1 MKNAM
6 GDSMMANC
14 PKTRTA
20 ILGFTMALV
29 VAISV
34 GAADAGAKPAQAQGL
49 ENNGGVLNGPLTDRN
64 LGFKATGEGTADS
77 LRLAIK
83 DLMKTYG
90 RKYPKGA
97 DFLTRLDA
105 GEDLNTLK
113 REALL
118 LENPAIDFDK
128 LLMVRASRNGKRYS
142 ANWQTRASC
151 NSETRAFTWKDMEE
165 VLSSLK
171 AKDKTLPGLF
181 SARSNAE
188 MADAAALKTLRNTEA
203 YKNEKDAAKRT
214 AMEAA
219 TPEHVKFVEAD
230 KALKDTAS
238 KYPEYLDACKKL
250 EEKCPV
256 PNYEDAL
263 VVMPIKGNGETETV
277 YKPKSGKFVGD
288 VDLHFDGD
296 KVLFTSFIDQSKLN
310 KNSGRGK
317 GYGVFELEIDPQSG
331 QTRGEPKQ
339 ISPDTDG
346 DIDCFDACYL
356 PEVDQIIYAS
366 TAAYEGVPCVG
377 GGDYVA
383 NLYRIKKDGSQAR
396 RLTFDQDGNWH
407 PSVMENGRIL
417 YTRWEYTDSAH
428 YFSRIMMTMNP
439 DGTDQKA
446 FYGSNS
452 YWPNSMFFARQLP
465 GQPSMFVSTIAGHHS
480 NPKGGPLCIFDVSKG
495 TQEAD
500 GAVQFLTGRGK
511 QVQPLVI
518 DALSGAYGTMY
529 YNPFPITDKFFLAT
543 TGNGEVYLMDIY
555 DNVICLKKGDKDG
568 NYFEPMPLRKTAKP
582 EVTTSRV
589 NPASTEATVLI
600 NDIYFGPGLRDV
612 PRGTV
617 KSLRVYR
624 YEYGPRH
631 KGGHYSMGMEAGWDA
646 KQVLGIATVDA
657 DGSASFNVPA
667 NTPFAMQPLDADGKA
682 LQLMRS
688 WTVAMP
694 GEKLTCIG
702 CHENANMTPPVKR
715 FSAMNRQPESLK
727 PFYGPTRGFS
737 FQREVQ
743 PVLDKYCVGCHD
755 GQPAAGRYVAS
766 DRIIGTGKNTGK
778 TFAECGIPNF
788 TIPREAHTLLHPYVR
803 RNGPEGD
810 YHLLTSLEF
819 HADTS
824 ELFQMLDKGHHNVQL
839 DKESLDHLI
848 TWADLNAPYHGTW
861 TEAGASKE
869 VLDRRKELRLKYA
882 GVSYDPEVI
891 VNPYTKT
898 NAIVMP
904 KPLEQKSVQAE
915 ASTVDAQRAESI
927 EIDLGN
933 DVKMKLVGIPSGEF
947 SMGSNSETPVEQPV
961 CRVKI
966 EKPFLMG
973 ATEVTLKQYRQFDP
987 QYLNGVY
994 DMHYKDQVHR
1004 GYYMNDM
1011 DFPVIRVPWA
1021 KAVEFCAW
1029 LSKTTG
1035 KKVTLPTEAQWEWAC
1050 RSGSTTPLSYGDLN
1064 TEFSKEANL
1073 ADITVKQMAV
1083 SGVNPKPIANPN
1095 PDIDFE
1101 LKDPRSNDAIL
1112 HLAKVGSFKPNAW
1125 GLFDMHG
1132 NAAEW
1137 TRSDYK
1143 PYPYTADDGRNSGG
1157 PEKKVVRGGSWHDR
1171 PFRSTSS
1178 FRLGFTAWQ
1187 PVYHTGFRVIIE

>member
-1 MKNAM
+1 MILNI
-6 GDSMMANC
+6 
-14 PKTRTA
+14 PKVRATF
-20 ILGFTMALV
+20 IFFTMTMT
-29 VAISV
+29 VAVSS
-34 GAADAGAKPAQAQGL
+34 GAADAQKKSAQAL
-49 ENNGGVLNGPLTDRN
+49 SSEKNGGVLNGPLTDRS
-64 LGFKATGEGTADS
+64 LGFKSTGEGTTDS

-97 DFLTRLDA
+97 DFLKRLDA
-105 GEDLNTLK
+105 GEDLNILK

-118 LENPAIDFDK
+118 LENPAINFEK
-128 LLMVRASRNGKRYS
+128 LLMVRASRNGSRYS

-151 NSETRAFTWKDMEE
+151 DSETRGIAWKDVEE
-165 VLSSLK
+165 VINSLR
-171 AKDKTLPGLF
+171 AKDKSLLGLQT
-181 SARSNAE
+181 SRNTAE
-188 MADAAALKTLRNTEA
+188 KADNEALKTVRNSEG
-203 YKNEKDAAKRT
+203 YKKEKDSVKRT

-219 TPEHVKFVEAD
+219 TPEHAAYLAAD
-230 KALKDTAS
+230 KALKDAAS
-238 KYPEYLDACKKL
+238 KHPEYLDIFKKY
-250 EEKCPV
+250 EEKGV
-256 PNYEDAL
+256 LPNYEDAL
-263 VVMPIKGNGETETV
+263 VVMPIKGSGEIETV

-296 KVLFTSFIDQSKLN
+296 KVLFTSFIDQSKLS
-310 KNSGRGK
+310 KTSGRGK
-317 GYGVFELEIDPQSG
+317 GYGVFELAIDPTSG

-339 ISPDTDG
+339 LSPGTDT

-356 PEVDQIIYAS
+356 PETDHIIYAS

-383 NLYRIKKDGSQAR
+383 NLFRIKKDGTQAR

-407 PSVMENGRIL
+407 PSVMENGRII

-480 NPKGGPLCIFDVSKG
+480 NAKGGPLCIFDVSKG
-495 TQEAD
+495 THEAD

-518 DALSGAYGTMY
+518 DGLSGAYGTMY

-543 TGNGEVYLMDIY
+543 TGNGDVYLLDIY
-555 DNVICLKKGDKDG
+555 DNVICLKKGDG
-568 NYFEPMPLRKTAKP
+568 AGRYYEPVPLRKTAKP
-582 EVTTSRV
+582 EVTPSRV
-589 NPASTEATVLI
+589 NLANNEATVLI

-617 KSLRVYR
+617 KNLRVYR

-631 KGGHYSMGMEAGWDA
+631 RGGHYSMGMEAGWDA
-646 KQVLGIATVDA
+646 KQVLGIATVEP

-667 NTPFAMQPLDADGKA
+667 NTPFAMQPLDAEGKA

-737 FQREVQ
+737 YQREVQ

-755 GQPAAGRYVAS
+755 GKPAAGRYVIP
-766 DRIIGTGKNTGK
+766 DRIIGTGPNTGK
-778 TFAECGIPNF
+778 TFALCGIPNF
-788 TIPREAHTLLHPYVR
+788 TTHRESHTLLHPYVR

-810 YHLLTSLEF
+810 YHLLTTLEF

-839 DKESLDHLI
+839 DKDSLTHLI

-861 TEAGASKE
+861 IEAGASKE

-882 GVSYDPEVI
+882 SVSYDPEVI
-891 VNPYTKT
+891 VNPYTKS

-904 KPLEQKSVQAE
+904 KPLEQKGVQTE
-915 ASTVDAQRAESI
+915 ASTVGQKRAEAM
-927 EIDLGN
+927 ELDLGN

-961 CRVKI
+961 CRIKI

-987 QYLNGVY
+987 SYLNGVY

-1029 LSKTTG
+1029 LSKTSG
-1035 KKVTLPTEAQWEWAC
+1035 KKVTLPTESQWEWAC
-1050 RSGSTTPLSYGDLN
+1050 RAGTTTPLSFGDLN

-1073 ADITVKQMAV
+1073 ADITVKKMAV
-1083 SGVNPKPIANPN
+1083 SGVNPQPISNPG
-1095 PDIDFE
+1095 PDVDYE
-1101 LKDPRSNDAIL
+1101 LKDSRSNDEIL
-1112 HLAKVGSFKPNAW
+1112 HLAKVGSFKPNPW

-1143 PYPYTADDGRNSGG
+1143 PYPYKADDGRNGG
-1157 PEKKVVRGGSWHDR
+1157 GTDKKVVRGGSWHDR

>member
-1 MKNAM
+1 MKFNVSKAVTPFLLF
-6 GDSMMANC
+6 SM
-14 PKTRTA
+14 TA
-20 ILGFTMALV
+20 IWV
-29 VAISV
+29 VRA
-34 GAADAGAKPAQAQGL
+34 GAAEANTKTAQEQ
-49 ENNGGVLNGPLTDRN
+49 NGGVLNGPLTDRS

-97 DFLTRLDA
+97 DFLKRLDA

-118 LENPAIDFDK
+118 LENPAIDFEN

-142 ANWQTRASC
+142 SNWQTRASC
-151 NSETRAFTWKDMEE
+151 DSETRVVSMKDVEE
-165 VLSSLK
+165 VVNSLR
-171 AKDKTLPGLF
+171 AKDKSLPGLQ
-181 SARSNAE
+181 SARSKAE
-188 MADAAALKTLRNTEA
+188 KADSEASKALRNSEA
-203 YKNEKDAAKRT
+203 YKKEKDKAKRT
-214 AMEAA
+214 DMEAA
-219 TPEHVKFVEAD
+219 TPERAAFLAAD
-230 KALKDTAS
+230 KALKEAAS
-238 KYPEYLDACKKL
+238 KYPEYLDICKKFD
-250 EEKCPV
+250 EKCV
-256 PNYEDAL
+256 LPNYDDAL
-263 VVMPIKGNGETETV
+263 VVMPIKGSNETATI
-277 YKPKSGKFVGD
+277 YQPKGCKFVGD

-296 KVLFTSFIDQSKLN
+296 KLLFTSFIDQSKLS
-310 KNSGRGK
+310 KSSGRGK
-317 GYGVFELEIDPQSG
+317 GYGVFELEIDPKSG

-339 ISPDTDG
+339 VSPETDS
-346 DIDCFDACYL
+346 DLDCFDACYL
-356 PEVDQIIYAS
+356 PDNEHIIYAS

-383 NLYRIKKDGSQAR
+383 NLYRIKRDGTQVR

-428 YFSRIMMTMNP
+428 YFSRIVMTMNP

-480 NPKGGPLCIFDVSKG
+480 NPKGGPLCLFDVSKG
-495 TQEAD
+495 THEAD
-500 GAVQFLTGRGK
+500 GAVQFLTGHGK

-518 DALSGAYGTMY
+518 DGLSGAYGTMY

-543 TGNGEVYLMDIY
+543 TGSGDIYLLDIY
-555 DNVICLKKGDKDG
+555 DNVICLKKGDG
-568 NYFEPMPLRKTAKP
+568 SGRYYEPVPLRKTATP
-582 EVTTSRV
+582 EAIPNRV
-589 NPASTEATVLI
+589 NMASQEATVLI

-612 PRGTV
+612 PPGTV
-617 KSLRVYR
+617 KSLRIYR

-631 KGGHYSMGMEAGWDA
+631 KGGHYAMGMEAGWDA
-646 KQVLGIATVDA
+646 KQVLGIATVEA

-667 NTPFAMQPLDADGKA
+667 NTPFALQPLDAEGKA

-702 CHENANMTPPVKR
+702 CHENANMTPQVKR
-715 FSAMNRQPESLK
+715 FSAMNREPERLK

-743 PVLDKYCVGCHD
+743 PVLDKYCVSCHD
-755 GQPAAGRYVAS
+755 GKLPAGRYVPA
-766 DRIIGTGKNTGK
+766 DRIIGTGPNTGK
-778 TFAECGIPNF
+778 TFAACGIPNF
-788 TIPREAHTLLHPYVR
+788 TTHREAHTHLHPYVR

-810 YHLLTSLEF
+810 YHLLTPLEF
-819 HADTS
+819 HASSS

-839 DKESLDHLI
+839 DADALAHLI

-891 VNPYTKT
+891 VNPYTTT
-898 NAIVMP
+898 NDRVMP
-904 KPLEQKSVQAE
+904 KPLEQKCVQAE
-915 ASTVDAQRAESI
+915 ASTVGQQQQGAEAV
-927 EIDLGN
+927 ELDLGN
-933 DVKMKLVGIPSGEF
+933 EVKMKLVGIPSGEF
-947 SMGSNSETPVEQPV
+947 SMGSNSETPAEQPV

-973 ATEVTLKQYRQFDP
+973 ATEVTLQQYRQFDP
-987 QYLNGVY
+987 NYLNGVY

-1011 DFPVIRVPWA
+1011 NFPVIRVPWA
-1021 KAVEFCAW
+1021 KAVAFCAW
-1029 LSKTTG
+1029 LSEKSG

-1050 RSGSTTPLSYGDLN
+1050 RAGTLTPLSFGDLN
-1064 TEFSKEANL
+1064 AEFSKEANL

-1083 SGVNPKPIANPN
+1083 SGVNPKPIPN
-1095 PDIDFE
+1095 PGPDADFE
-1101 LKDPRSNDAIL
+1101 LKDPRSNDETL
-1112 HLAKVGSFKPNAW
+1112 HLAKVGSFKPNPW

-1143 PYPYTADDGRNSGG
+1143 PYPYADGGRNSAGK
-1157 PEKKVVRGGSWHDR
+1157 EKKVVRGGSWHDR

-1178 FRLGFTAWQ
+1178 YRLGFNAWQ

>member
-1 MKNAM
+1 
-6 GDSMMANC
+6 MMFNVSKAG
-14 PKTRTA
+14 TR
-20 ILGFTMALV
+20 ILAFTTTLAFMVSAGFVEAR
-29 VAISV
+29 
-34 GAADAGAKPAQAQGL
+34 AKASQVPSAEQ
-49 ENNGGVLNGPLTDRN
+49 NGGVLNGPLTDRS

-97 DFLTRLDA
+97 DFLKRLDA

-118 LENPAIDFDK
+118 LENPAINFEK

-142 ANWQTRASC
+142 SNWQTRASC
-151 NSETRAFTWKDMEE
+151 DSETRTVTWKDIEE
-165 VLSSLK
+165 VINSLRS
-171 AKDKTLPGLF
+171 KDKLLSGLL
-181 SARSNAE
+181 SARNTAE
-188 MADAAALKTLRNTEA
+188 KSDTEA
-203 YKNEKDAAKRT
+203 SKALHSSEAYRKERDGAKRT

-219 TPEHVKFVEAD
+219 MPEHVAFLAAE

-238 KYPEYLDACKKL
+238 KYPEYLDICKKF
-250 EEKCPV
+250 EEKCVV
-256 PNYEDAL
+256 PNYDDAL
-263 VVMPIKGNGETETV
+263 VVMPIKGGGETETV
-277 YKPKSGKFVGD
+277 YKPKSCKFVGD
-288 VDLHFDGD
+288 VDLYFDGD
-296 KVLFTSFIDQSKLN
+296 KLLFTSFIDQSKLT
-310 KNSGRGK
+310 KSTGRGK
-317 GYGVFELEIDPQSG
+317 GYGVFELEIDPKSG
-331 QTRGEPKQ
+331 QTHGEPKQ
-339 ISPDTDG
+339 VSPCTDS

-356 PEVDQIIYAS
+356 PDTDTIIYAS

-383 NLYRIKKDGSQAR
+383 NLFRIKKDGTQAR
-396 RLTFDQDGNWH
+396 RLTFDQDGNWY
-407 PSVMENGRIL
+407 PTVMENGRIL

-428 YFSRIMMTMNP
+428 YFSRIMMTMNA

-495 TQEAD
+495 THEAD
-500 GAVQFLTGRGK
+500 GAIQFLTGRGK
-511 QVQPLVI
+511 PVHPLVI
-518 DALSGAYGTMY
+518 DGLSGAYGTMY
-529 YNPFPITDKFFLAT
+529 YDPFPITDKFVLAT
-543 TGNGEVYLMDIY
+543 TGNGEVYLLDIY
-555 DNVICLKKGDKDG
+555 DNVICIKKGDKAG
-568 NYFEPMPLRKTAKP
+568 NYFEPIPLRKTVKP
-582 EVTTSRV
+582 EVTPSRV
-589 NPASTEATVLI
+589 NLASKEATVLI

-617 KSLRVYR
+617 KNLRVYR

-646 KQVLGIATVDA
+646 KQVLGIATVES
-657 DGSASFNVPA
+657 DGSASFTVPA
-667 NTPFAMQPLDADGKA
+667 NTPFAMQPLDSEGKA

-715 FSAMNRQPESLK
+715 FSAMNREPESLK

-737 FQREVQ
+737 YQREVQ

-755 GQPAAGRYVAS
+755 GKPPAGRYAPS
-766 DRIIGTGKNTGK
+766 DRIIGTGPNTGK
-778 TFAECGIPNF
+778 TFAACGIPNF
-788 TIPREAHTLLHPYVR
+788 TTHRESHTLLHPYVR

-810 YHLLTSLEF
+810 YHLLTTLEF

-839 DKESLDHLI
+839 DKDALAHLI

-861 TEAGASKE
+861 TEAGANTE

-891 VNPYTKT
+891 VNPYAKT
-898 NAIVMP
+898 NEMVMP
-904 KPLEQKSVQAE
+904 KPLEQKCVQAE
-915 ASTVDAQRAESI
+915 ASTVDKHRSEAI
-927 EIDLGN
+927 ELDLGH

-987 QYLNGVY
+987 NYLNGVY

-1011 DFPVIRVPWA
+1011 DFPVIRVSWA

-1050 RSGSTTPLSYGDLN
+1050 RAGTTTPLSFGDLN
-1064 TEFSKEANL
+1064 TDFSMEANL
-1073 ADITVKQMAV
+1073 ADITVKKMAV
-1083 SGVNPKPIANPN
+1083 SGVNPQPIANPG
-1095 PDIDFE
+1095 PDVDFE
-1101 LKDPRSNDAIL
+1101 LKDPRSNDETL
-1112 HLAKVGSFKPNAW
+1112 HLAKVGHFKPNPW

-1143 PYPYTADDGRNSGG
+1143 RYPYKADDGRNSGG
-1157 PEKKVVRGGSWHDR
+1157 ADKKVVRGGSWHDR

-1178 FRLGFTAWQ
+1178 YRLGFNTWQ
-1187 PVYHTGFRVIIE
+1187 PVYHTGFRVIVE

>member
-1 MKNAM
+1 MFNSPKAM
-6 GDSMMANC
+6 
-14 PKTRTA
+14 TT
-20 ILGFTMALV
+20 ILGFTMALAF
-29 VAISV
+29 AISA
-34 GAADAGAKPAQAQGL
+34 GAAEAGAKSAQTLSAEQ
-49 ENNGGVLNGPLTDRN
+49 NGGILNGPLTDRS

-97 DFLTRLDA
+97 DFLKRLDA

-142 ANWQTRASC
+142 SNWQTRASC
-151 NSETRAFTWKDMEE
+151 DSETRAVSSKDVDE
-165 VLSSLK
+165 VINSLR
-171 AKDKTLPGLF
+171 AKDKSLTGLQ
-181 SARSNAE
+181 SARNNAE
-188 MADAAALKTLRNTEA
+188 KADGEASKTLRNTEA
-203 YKNEKDAAKRT
+203 YKKERDGAKRT

-219 TPEHVKFVEAD
+219 TPEHVAFLAAD
-230 KALKDTAS
+230 KALKEAAS
-238 KYPEYLDACKKL
+238 KYPEYLEVCKKL
-250 EEKCPV
+250 EEKCVV
-256 PNYEDAL
+256 PNYDDAL
-263 VVMPIKGNGETETV
+263 VVMPIKGSGEPETV
-277 YKPKSGKFVGD
+277 YKPKSCKFVGD

-296 KVLFTSFIDQSKLN
+296 KILFTSFIDQSKLS

-317 GYGVFELEIDPQSG
+317 GYGVFELEIDPKTG

-339 ISPDTDG
+339 VSPGTDG

-356 PEVDQIIYAS
+356 PDTDHIIYAS

-428 YFSRIMMTMNP
+428 YYSRVMMTMNP

-495 TQEAD
+495 THEAD

-518 DALSGAYGTMY
+518 DGLSGAYGTMY

-543 TGNGEVYLMDIY
+543 TGGGEVYLMDVY
-555 DNVICLKKGDKDG
+555 DNVICLKKGDKSG
-568 NYFEPMPLRKTAKP
+568 NYFEPVPLRKTAKP
-582 EVTTSRV
+582 EVTTSHV

-617 KSLRVYR
+617 KNLRVYR

-631 KGGHYSMGMEAGWDA
+631 KGGHYAMGMEAGWDA
-646 KQVLGIATVDA
+646 KQVLGIATVEP
-657 DGSASFNVPA
+657 DGSASFTVPA
-667 NTPFAMQPLDADGKA
+667 NTPFAMQPLDAEGKA

-702 CHENANMTPPVKR
+702 CHENSNMTPQVKR

-755 GQPAAGRYVAS
+755 GKPAAGRYVIP
-766 DRIIGTGKNTGK
+766 DRIIGTGPNTGK
-778 TFAECGIPNF
+778 TFAQCGIPNF
-788 TIPREAHTLLHPYVR
+788 TTHRESHTLLHPYVR

-810 YHLLTSLEF
+810 YHLLTTLEF
-819 HADTS
+819 HSDTS

-839 DKESLDHLI
+839 DKDSLAHLI

-882 GVSYDPEVI
+882 GVTYDPEVI

-898 NAIVMP
+898 NDMVMP
-904 KPLEQKSVQAE
+904 KPLEQKCVQAE
-915 ASTVDAQRAESI
+915 ASTVGQQRAEAT
-927 EIDLGN
+927 ELDLGN

-961 CRVKI
+961 SRVKI

-987 QYLNGVY
+987 NYLNGVY

-1029 LSKTTG
+1029 LSKSSG
-1035 KKVTLPTEAQWEWAC
+1035 KKVTLPTESQWEWAC
-1050 RSGSTTPLSYGDLN
+1050 RAGTTTPLSFGDLN

-1083 SGVNPKPIANPN
+1083 SGVNPKPIANPG
-1095 PDIDFE
+1095 PDMDFE
-1101 LKDPRSNDAIL
+1101 LKDPRSNDEIL
-1112 HLAKVGSFKPNAW
+1112 HLAKVGSFKPNPW

-1143 PYPYTADDGRNSGG
+1143 PYPYKADDGRNSGG
-1157 PEKKVVRGGSWHDR
+1157 ADKKVVRGGSWHDR
-1171 PFRSTSS
+1171 PCRSTAS
-1178 FRLGFTAWQ
+1178 FRLGFTVWQ

>member
-1 MKNAM
+1 MPNVSK
-6 GDSMMANC
+6 
-14 PKTRTA
+14 A
-20 ILGFTMALV
+20 ITLVLLFTMTALWAV
-29 VAISV
+29 RA
-34 GAADAGAKPAQAQGL
+34 GAAEANAKTAQVPSAEQ
-49 ENNGGVLNGPLTDRN
+49 NGGVLNGPLTDRS
-64 LGFKATGEGTADS
+64 LGLKATGEGTADS

-97 DFLTRLDA
+97 DFLKRLDA
-105 GEDLNTLK
+105 GEDWNALK

-142 ANWQTRASC
+142 SNWQTRASC
-151 NSETRAFTWKDMEE
+151 DSETRVVSMKDIEE
-165 VLSSLK
+165 VVNSLR
-171 AKDKTLPGLF
+171 AKDKSLPGLQ
-181 SARSNAE
+181 SARNNAE
-188 MADAAALKTLRNTEA
+188 KADSEASKAIRSSEA
-203 YKNEKDAAKRT
+203 YKKEKDAAKRT

-219 TPEHVKFVEAD
+219 TPEHAAFLAAD
-230 KALKDTAS
+230 KALKDAAS
-238 KYPEYLDACKKL
+238 KYPEYLDICKKFD
-250 EEKCPV
+250 EKCV
-256 PNYEDAL
+256 LPNYDDAL
-263 VVMPIKGNGETETV
+263 VVMPIKGSNETATI
-277 YKPKSGKFVGD
+277 YQPKGCKFVGD

-296 KVLFTSFIDQSKLN
+296 KLLFTSFIDQSKLS
-310 KNSGRGK
+310 KSSGRGK
-317 GYGVFELEIDPQSG
+317 GYGVFELEIDPKSG
-331 QTRGEPKQ
+331 QPRGEPKQ
-339 ISPDTDG
+339 VSPETDS
-346 DIDCFDACYL
+346 DLDCFDACYL
-356 PEVDQIIYAS
+356 PDNEHIIYAS

-383 NLYRIKKDGSQAR
+383 NLYRIKRDGTQVR

-407 PSVMENGRIL
+407 PSVMENGRVL

-428 YFSRIMMTMNP
+428 YFSRIVMTMNP

-480 NPKGGPLCIFDVSKG
+480 NPKGGPLCLFDVSKG
-495 TQEAD
+495 THEAD
-500 GAVQFLTGRGK
+500 GAVQFLTGHGK

-518 DALSGAYGTMY
+518 DGLSGAYGTMY

-543 TGNGEVYLMDIY
+543 TSGGDVYLIDIY
-555 DNVICLKKGDKDG
+555 DNVICLKKGDG
-568 NYFEPMPLRKTAKP
+568 TVRYYEPVPLRKTATP
-582 EVTTSRV
+582 EAIPNRV
-589 NPASTEATVLI
+589 NMASQEATVLI
-600 NDIYFGPGLRDV
+600 NDVYFGPGLRDV
-612 PRGTV
+612 ARGTV
-617 KSLRVYR
+617 KSLRIYR

-631 KGGHYSMGMEAGWDA
+631 KGGHYAMGMEAGWDA
-646 KQVLGIATVDA
+646 KQVLGIATVEA

-667 NTPFAMQPLDADGKA
+667 NTPFALQPLDAEGKA

-702 CHENANMTPPVKR
+702 CHENSNMTPQVKR
-715 FSAMNRQPESLK
+715 FSAMNREPERLK

-743 PVLDKYCVGCHD
+743 PVLDKYCVSCHD
-755 GQPAAGRYVAS
+755 GKAPAGRYVPA
-766 DRIIGTGKNTGK
+766 DRIIGTGPNTGK
-778 TFAECGIPNF
+778 TFAACGIPNF
-788 TIPREAHTLLHPYVR
+788 TNHREAHTHLHPYVR

-810 YHLLTSLEF
+810 YHLLTPLEF

-839 DKESLDHLI
+839 DADALAHLI

-898 NAIVMP
+898 NDRVMP
-904 KPLEQKSVQAE
+904 KPLEQKCVQAE
-915 ASTVDAQRAESI
+915 ASIVGQQRAEAV
-927 EIDLGN
+927 ELDLGN
-933 DVKMKLVGIPSGEF
+933 DVKMKLVGVPSGEF
-947 SMGSNSETPVEQPV
+947 SMGSNSETPAEQPV
-961 CRVKI
+961 SRVKI

-973 ATEVTLKQYRQFDP
+973 ATEVTLQQYRQFDP
-987 QYLNGVY
+987 SYLNGVY

-1021 KAVEFCAW
+1021 KAVAFCAW
-1029 LSKTTG
+1029 LSEKSG
-1035 KKVTLPTEAQWEWAC
+1035 KNVTLPTEAQWEWAC
-1050 RSGSTTPLSYGDLN
+1050 RAGTLTPLSFGDLN
-1064 TEFSKEANL
+1064 TEFSKDANL

-1083 SGVNPKPIANPN
+1083 SGVNPKPIPN
-1095 PDIDFE
+1095 PGPDMDFE
-1101 LKDPRSNDAIL
+1101 LKDPRSNDETL
-1112 HLAKVGSFKPNAW
+1112 HLAKVGSFKPNPW

-1143 PYPYTADDGRNSGG
+1143 PYPYADDGRNSGG
-1157 PEKKVVRGGSWHDR
+1157 KDKKVVRGGSWHDR

-1178 FRLGFTAWQ
+1178 YRLGFNAWQ